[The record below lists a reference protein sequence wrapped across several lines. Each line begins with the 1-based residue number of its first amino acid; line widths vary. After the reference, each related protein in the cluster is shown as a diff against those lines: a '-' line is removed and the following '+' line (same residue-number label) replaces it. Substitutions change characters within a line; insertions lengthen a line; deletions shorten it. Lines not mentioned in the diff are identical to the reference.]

1 MAIDESNSPANQPNI
16 DDELQRE
23 IDAALGDATLD
34 ELMAEATGEQSQV
47 GKATGG
53 AEGDIVSVLVVGIN
67 KDDIFVELP
76 DKRQGLVSAE
86 EFEDI
91 PLPEEGQTLELQ
103 IRGYDSRDDLV
114 LLSRQGAAVEAA
126 WDTLAKGQVLE
137 GRVTGSNKGGLEI
150 DVDGIQAFMP
160 ISQIEL
166 FRVEDTSSYINQKFR
181 CQVMEIDKSNRNVVV
196 SRRALLEEEAAEAR
210 KELLDKLVE
219 GKVVP
224 GVVKTIMPYGAFVD
238 IGGTDGLL
246 HISDMSHTRVNN
258 PEDVVKVG
266 QQLEVQVLKFDRESG
281 KISLG
286 LKQILAD
293 PWDEVA
299 AKYAP
304 DELVTGRVTKLADF
318 GAFVEL
324 SPGVEGLIPIGELSF
339 SRINHP
345 SEVIKEG
352 DTPQVRILSVELD
365 RRRISLSLKRVGEDP
380 WMGASVRWPVGSVV
394 EGLVTRTADF
404 GAFVQLTNGVE
415 GLVHISELSDAH
427 VRAVEEVVQSGQSVK
442 VKVVSVDEEARR
454 ISLSIKQASAAM
466 PVDTEP
472 EAAPEPQKER
482 KTPLKGGL
490 D

>member
-1 MAIDESNSPANQPNI
+1 MAIDDSGQQANEPSI

-23 IDAALGDATLD
+23 IDAALGDADLNA
-34 ELMAEATGEQSQV
+34 LMAEATGEESA
-47 GKATGG
+47 GKKSGG
-53 AEGDIVSVLVVGIN
+53 SEGDIVNVVVVGIN

-76 DKRQGLVSAE
+76 DKRSGLVSAE
-86 EFEDI
+86 DFEDL
-91 PLPEEGQTLELQ
+91 PLPEEGQTIELQ
-103 IRGYDSRDDLV
+103 IRGYDRRDQLV

-126 WDTLAKGQVLE
+126 WDTLTKGQVLE

-160 ISQIEL
+160 ISQIER
-166 FRVEDTSSYINQKFR
+166 FRVEDTSSYINQKYR
-181 CQVMEIDKSNRNVVV
+181 CQVIEIDRSNRNVIV
-196 SRRALLEEEAAEAR
+196 SRRALLEEEAAEASR
-210 KELLDKLVE
+210 ELLDKLAE
-219 GKVVP
+219 GQVVS

-246 HISDMSHTRVNN
+246 HISDMSHTRVKN

-299 AKYAP
+299 GKYSP
-304 DELVTGRVTKLADF
+304 DELVTGRITRLADF

-339 SRINHP
+339 TRINHP
-345 SEVIKEG
+345 REVVNEG
-352 DTPQVRILSVELD
+352 DTTQVRILNVELD
-365 RRRISLSLKRVGEDP
+365 RKRISLSLKRVGDDP
-380 WMGASVRWPVGSVV
+380 WVGASVRWPVGSVV
-394 EGLVTRTADF
+394 EGLVTRTAEF
-404 GAFVQLTNGVE
+404 GAFVQLTGGVE

-427 VRAVEEVVQSGQSVK
+427 VRTVEDVVQSGQNVK

-454 ISLSIKQASAAM
+454 ISLSIKLASASM
-466 PVDTEP
+466 PIDTEP
-472 EAAPEPQKER
+472 DAAPQPQRKR

-490 D
+490 DG

>member
-1 MAIDESNSPANQPNI
+1 MTIDDSNSQVNQPNI

-23 IDAALGDATLD
+23 MDAALGDADLNA
-34 ELMAEATGEQSQV
+34 LMAEATGEDSA
-47 GKATGG
+47 GEASGG
-53 AEGDIVSVLVVGIN
+53 AEGDIVSVVVMGIN

-76 DKRQGLVSAE
+76 DKRSGLVSAE
-86 EFEDI
+86 EFEDL
-91 PLPEEGQTLELQ
+91 PLPEEGQSIELQ
-103 IRGYDSRDDLV
+103 IRGYDRKDDLV
-114 LLSRQGAAVEAA
+114 LLSRQGAAVQAA
-126 WDTLAKGQVLE
+126 WDTLAEGQVLE

-150 DVDGIQAFMP
+150 DVNGIDAFMP

-166 FRVEDTSSYINQKFR
+166 FRVEDIFGYVGEKFR
-181 CQVMEIDKSNRNVVV
+181 CQVIEVDKSNRNVVV
-196 SRRALLEEEAAEAR
+196 SRKALLKEEAAEAS
-210 KELLDKLVE
+210 KELLENLVE
-219 GKVVP
+219 GQVVP
-224 GVVKTIMPYGAFVD
+224 GVVKTIKEYGAFVD

-246 HISDMSHTRVNN
+246 HISDMSHTRVNK

-266 QQLEVQVLKFDRESG
+266 QQLEVQVLKIDRESG

-304 DELVTGRVTKLADF
+304 DELVTGRITRLVDF

-324 SPGVEGLIPIGELSF
+324 SPGVEGLIPIGEMSF

-345 SEVIKEG
+345 SEVVKEG
-352 DTPQVRILSVELD
+352 DTTQVRIISIEMD
-365 RRRISLSLKRVGEDP
+365 RKRISLSLKRIGDDP
-380 WMGASVRWPVGSVV
+380 WVGASVRWAAGSVV
-394 EGLVTRTADF
+394 EGLVTRTAEF
-404 GAFVQLTNGVE
+404 GAFVQLTGGVE

-427 VRAVEEVVQSGQSVK
+427 VRTVEDVVTSGQNVK

-454 ISLSIKQASAAM
+454 ISLSIKQASAAV

-472 EAAPEPQKER
+472 DTPPQPQKKR
-482 KTPLKGGL
+482 KSPLKGGL
-490 D
+490 DG